1 MKGAGGNK
9 LGVGD
14 YDFVS
19 LLGRGC
25 YGEVYRAINS
35 KTHQE
40 VAIKIVAKSKLAYQ
54 QKLLDLFK
62 TEVKVMREITHPNI
76 LKCYELLESGNNY
89 YMILFY
95 CNGGS
100 LEDII
105 KRKGRLTEEES
116 LFILKQILNGFAEL
130 NKRNIMH
137 RDIKTA
143 NIFLH
148 DDLVVIGDFGFAKDG
163 VELAST
169 KLGSPLN
176 MAPEI
181 LMAVGNVKYT
191 SKCDIWSIGI
201 VFYTMLFGKIPW
213 DVWDVDSL
221 KSKIISFSG
230 PNLPFHSNYS
240 DEVSEGS
247 KNLLRQMLEPTY
259 QKRIDWVNLFE
270 HQIFKK
276 PIKSAELKNESAE
289 NFDDN
294 LDRSIVLRPHEDDV
308 KDLFEQNAAN
318 QAMNEHPHA
327 EYTAQADTGLKVNP
341 LIYKKPEQM
350 VDSYHQGMLG
360 VGDQQSAPSTPRKS
374 GSQGEISSTA
384 PNSQNTEL
392 EICVSRYYHE
402 SKVTDFVFSTSKK
415 ARSFFWLITGEGKN
429 LQISKTFD
437 ILLPMAAMLSK
448 HAETMAGIMA
458 DSLEEGRDIFK
469 LPQFVLYRG
478 SPMGCKTVRDLRL
491 LQMTYKQA
499 VEENAINLNR
509 CTSAITAIKRDEL
522 QRLCR
527 SSLKVIGPVINELRQ
542 ILQSLSL
549 KIEELSKNAGSSFA
563 TEFRKL
569 VCQTHLCVE
578 SDITFEYRKDNWTR
592 FNWNEFRE
600 RINNETIDILLM
612 MQSQYAFSG

>member
-1 MKGAGGNK
+1 MKGAGGTK

-25 YGEVYRAINS
+25 YGEVYKAIHNQ
-35 KTHQE
+35 THRE
-40 VAIKIVAKSKLAYQ
+40 VAVKIVAKSKLASQ
-54 QKLLDLFK
+54 QKLIDLFK
-62 TEVKVMREITHPNI
+62 TEVRVMRDITHPNI
-76 LKCYELLESGNNY
+76 LKCYDLLESSNNY
-89 YMILFY
+89 YMVLFY

-100 LEDII
+100 LEDMI

-130 NKRNIMH
+130 SRRNIMH

-181 LMAVGNVKYT
+181 LMATGSVNYT

-213 DVWDVDSL
+213 EVWDVESL
-221 KSKIISFSG
+221 KGKIISCSG
-230 PNLPFHSNYS
+230 PNLPFHANYAQAI
-240 DEVSEGS
+240 SEET
-247 KNLLRQMLEPTY
+247 KHLLRRMLEPSF
-259 QKRIDWVNLFE
+259 QKRIDWANLFD
-270 HQIFKK
+270 HSIFKK
-276 PIKSAELKNESAE
+276 DLPKAHLKNESVE
-289 NFDDN
+289 NFDDE

-318 QAMNEHPHA
+318 QAMNEHPDAGYAPPVHQ
-327 EYTAQADTGLKVNP
+327 TTKLNP
-341 LIYKKPEQM
+341 LVYQKREKM
-350 VDSYHQGMLG
+350 VSSFHDGMLG
-360 VGDQQSAPSTPRKS
+360 VGNLNGTATSQTPTSLGIPSGIS
-374 GSQGEISSTA
+374 GSE
-384 PNSQNTEL
+384 NNEL

-402 SKVTDFVFSTSKK
+402 SKVIDFVFSTSKK
-415 ARSFFWLITGEGKN
+415 ARSFFWQVTGEGKN
-429 LQISKTFD
+429 LTFSKTFD

-448 HAETMAGIMA
+448 HAETMAQIMVE
-458 DSLEEGRDIFK
+458 SLEEGKDIFK
-469 LPQFVLYRG
+469 LPMFARYRT
-478 SPMGCKTVRDLRL
+478 SPFGTKTLRDLRI
-491 LQMTYKQA
+491 LQQTYRQA

-509 CTSAITAIKRDEL
+509 CVAAISPGKRDEL

-527 SSLKVIGPVINELRQ
+527 SNLRVIGPIINELRQ
-542 ILQSLSL
+542 IIQSLSGKL
-549 KIEELSKNAGSSFA
+549 QELSESAGPSLA
-563 TEFRKL
+563 AEFRKL
-569 VCQTHLCVE
+569 VCQTHLCIE
-578 SDITFEYRKDNWTR
+578 SDITFEYRKDNWTK
-592 FNWNEFRE
+592 FNWNEFRD
-600 RINNETIDILLM
+600 RISNEISDILML
-612 MQSQYAFSG
+612 MQSQYAFPG

>member
-1 MKGAGGNK
+1 MKGAGGTK

-25 YGEVYRAINS
+25 YGEVYKAVHNQ
-35 KTHQE
+35 THRE
-40 VAIKIVAKSKLAYQ
+40 VAVKIVAKSKLASQ
-54 QKLLDLFK
+54 QKLIDLFQ
-62 TEVKVMREITHPNI
+62 TEVKVMRDITHPNI
-76 LKCYELLESGNNY
+76 LKCYDLLESSNNY

-100 LEDII
+100 LEDMI
-105 KRKGRLTEEES
+105 KRKGRLTEEEA

-130 NKRNIMH
+130 SRRNIMH

-181 LMAVGNVKYT
+181 LMATGNVRYT

-221 KSKIISFSG
+221 KGKIVSFSG
-230 PNLPFHSNYS
+230 SNLPFHASYACTI
-240 DEVSEGS
+240 SEDT
-247 KNLLRQMLEPTY
+247 KHLLRRMLEPAH
-259 QKRIDWVNLFE
+259 QKRIDWGNLFD
-270 HQIFKK
+270 HQIFKRDLPK
-276 PIKSAELKNESAE
+276 TNLKNESVE
-289 NFDDN
+289 NFDDE

-308 KDLFEQNAAN
+308 RDLFEQNAAN
-318 QAMNEHPHA
+318 QALNEHPDA
-327 EYTAQADTGLKVNP
+327 GYASPLQQEPKVNP
-341 LIYKKPEQM
+341 LVYHKQDRM
-350 VDSYHQGMLG
+350 VSSYHDGMLG
-360 VGDQQSAPSTPRKS
+360 VGNINNTQTSQTPTTLGIPSS
-374 GSQGEISSTA
+374 IAGSE
-384 PNSQNTEL
+384 NVDL

-402 SKVTDFVFSTSKK
+402 SKVTDFIFSTSKK
-415 ARSFFWLITGEGKN
+415 ARSFFWLVTGEGKN
-429 LQISKTFD
+429 LTLSKTFD

-448 HAETMAGIMA
+448 HAETMAQIMS
-458 DSLEEGRDIFK
+458 DSLEEGRDIFQ
-469 LPQFVLYRG
+469 LPMFARYRTSSVG
-478 SPMGCKTVRDLRL
+478 TKTLRDLRMI
-491 LQMTYKQA
+491 QQTYRQA

-509 CTSAITAIKRDEL
+509 CTSAINPAKRDEL
-522 QRLCR
+522 QKLCR
-527 SSLKVIGPVINELRQ
+527 SSLKAIGPIINELRQ
-542 ILQSLSL
+542 ILQSLSGKL
-549 KIEELSKNAGSSFA
+549 QELTQSAGPSLA
-563 TEFRKL
+563 PEFRKV

-578 SDITFEYRKDNWTR
+578 SDITFEYRKDKWTK
-592 FNWNEFRE
+592 FNWNEFRD
-600 RINNETIDILLM
+600 RITSESNDILML
-612 MQSQYAFSG
+612 MQSQYAFPG